1 MSIEEVE
8 EVQNPISPEE
18 YLEDKFIFI
27 ATPCYGGSCGE
38 PFLRS
43 MVELSAFLSKANIK
57 FTFSSLANESLI
69 TRARNKLVREFLK
82 SDATHLFF
90 IDADIR
96 FNYKDVVKLVL
107 HDKDVVVGAYP
118 LKALN
123 IENLIGKTYESV
135 EQIRS
140 ATCRYVTNFV
150 FPDEEA
156 AEKGELQVVDGLIE
170 VYDAGTGFMC
180 IKREVIEKIIEA
192 YQDIVYLAE
201 RDMEITWAVFDTF
214 IDENRRYLS
223 EDYAF
228 CRRWQGIEGKVWLD
242 PEVRLDHF
250 GTIVYTGTQFI
261 LEEINE

>member
-1 MSIEEVE
+1 MSEENLE
-8 EVQNPISPEE
+8 ELKSIISPEE
-18 YLEDKFIFI
+18 YLQDKSIFI

-43 MVELSAFLSKANIK
+43 MVELSAFLAKANIK
-57 FTFSSLANESLI
+57 FVFSSLANESLI
-69 TRARNKLVREFLK
+69 TRARNKLVKEFLK

-96 FNYKDVVKLVL
+96 FNYTDVIKLVL
-107 HDKDVVVGAYP
+107 HDKDVAVGAYP

-123 IENLIGKTYESV
+123 MENLIGKTYDSV

-140 ATCRYVTNFV
+140 AACRYVTNFV
-150 FPDEEA
+150 FSSEEA
-156 AEKGELQVVDGLIE
+156 AEKGEVEVVDGLIE
-170 VYDAGTGFMC
+170 VHDAGTGFMC
-180 IKREVIEKIIEA
+180 IKREVIENIIEQ

-228 CRRWQGIEGKVWLD
+228 CRRWQAIGGKIWLD
-242 PEVRLDHF
+242 PEVKLDHF

-261 LEEINE
+261 LEESND